1 MEENDTAGNKRLIL
15 KMSIIVQW
23 FNKALEFKLS
33 RTFYLVYPQI
43 SATVSHQF
51 ELPISDEN
59 FKVNELKLRS

>member
-15 KMSIIVQW
+15 KMSIIAQW
-23 FNKALEFKLS
+23 FNKASEFKLS

-51 ELPISDEN
+51 GI
-59 FKVNELKLRS
+59 